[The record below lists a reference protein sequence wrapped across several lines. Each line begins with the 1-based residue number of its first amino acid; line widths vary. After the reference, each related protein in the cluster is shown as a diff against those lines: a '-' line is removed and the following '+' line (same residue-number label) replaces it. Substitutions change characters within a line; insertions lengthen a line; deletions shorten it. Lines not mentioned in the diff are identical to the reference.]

1 MVSDIVFLKMKGPC
15 RILLSSIYYRHYSSR
30 LVSGFKNTK
39 YVFYISFWGFFGH
52 KVKCFYRLLRAQ
64 FQKTFKSES
73 IKHLAISEE
82 EQQSFK
88 KIPKNICVLLLLRYL
103 FWNLWVKKKNGVP
116 SPWPCDINFLKRKVS
131 GFWNEFFKTTLSKLD
146 AFDV

>member
-1 MVSDIVFLKMKGPC
+1 MTEKNWSMVSDIVFLKMKGPC

-103 FWNLWVKKKNGVP
+103 FWNLWVKKKKW
-116 SPWPCDINFLKRKVS
+116 SAITMTLWYQLSKEE
-131 GFWNEFFKTTLSKLD
+131 GFWFLEWVF
-146 AFDV
+146 